1 MCACGKRGAKAFL
14 LIPFLFSLVASSKPL
29 QWKYVCLFNFV
40 GHGNDRTEFF
50 GRGQKRYVGG
60 RFLRGLSSFISSCLN
75 FHSIYRSQV
84 RTKKPKTWEFWPKN
98 GDAGVFFL
106 YLVCVEI
113 AHEWKMLL
121 LRKMVCLRT
130 IGFVDRQRRTLFR
143 LFSPGAS
150 HFYWCRAGYF
160 QETLPPDMI
169 GSGISADVI
178 GSNKIVLI
186 FYWPSIYYSDNIA
199 WFEMR
204 NVFFFLATQYCSC
217 IKTIEGAWQN
227 R

>member
-1 MCACGKRGAKAFL
+1 MATITLNFRIEDRSGMSAGAFFGAFL
-14 LIPFLFSLVASSKPL
+14 HSFRVASISIPFIVPKSERRSRKLG
-29 QWKYVCLFNFV
+29 NF
-40 GHGNDRTEFF
+40 GLRT
-50 GRGQKRYVGG
+50 VT
-60 RFLRGLSSFISSCLN
+60 L
-75 FHSIYRSQV
+75 
-84 RTKKPKTWEFWPKN
+84 
-98 GDAGVFFL
+98 AFFL

-121 LRKMVCLRT
+121 LPKMVCLRT

-186 FYWPSIYYSDNIA
+186 FYWPSIYYSDNIP